1 MTDDDQ
7 FGRRVGTLLRD
18 ELSDVHSAPGLTDRL
33 RGRARRNRLAMGTGA
48 MALVAIAG
56 AAGLV
61 VAPGSDAVRTGP
73 DLVDVAHVRTQV
85 TDALARSTDYVVLAQ
100 STDSVNRVDEWTD
113 ATTGRTREDVYVD
126 GKKLSWSTVVT
137 KEPDGG
143 TRWFHVDYLN
153 RWWSEQHTTAADQE
167 PQAVQLWARDFHQ
180 GRLPSPDPED
190 ISRALVDGTFEIVG
204 KETVDGRD
212 TLHLR
217 LETTTPMYQP
227 LGATTAEPG
236 RGSVPT
242 TMEIWVDADSYLP
255 YRSTVSRT
263 IAFGERTRS
272 TTYTWSER
280 TPENLKVLDLTAP
293 AGFAD
298 RTGGQIR

>member
-7 FGRRVGTLLRD
+7 FGQRLGTLLHA
-18 ELSDVHSAPGLTDRL
+18 ELSDVHSAPGLSDRL
-33 RGRARRNRLAMGTGA
+33 RGRARRNRLVAGTGA
-48 MALVAIAG
+48 VALLTIAVAV
-56 AAGLV
+56 GLV
-61 VAPGSDAVRTGP
+61 VAPASDGVRTGP
-73 DLVDVAHVRTQV
+73 ELVDVAHVRTQV
-85 TDALARSTDYVVLAQ
+85 TDALARSTDHVVLAR

-113 ATTGRTREDVYVD
+113 ATTGRTRHDVYAD
-126 GKKLSWSTVVT
+126 GKNLSWSTVVT

-143 TRWFHVDYLN
+143 TRWLQVDYLN
-153 RWWSEQHTTAADQE
+153 RWWSEQQTTAADRE
-167 PQAVQLWARDFHQ
+167 PQPAQLGARDPYQ
-180 GRLPSPDPED
+180 GRLPSPSPED
-190 ISRALVDGTFEIVG
+190 IGKALVDGTFEIVG
-204 KETVDGRD
+204 TATIDGHD

-217 LETTTPMYQP
+217 LETTTPLYQP

-263 IAFGERTRS
+263 TKFGEQTRS

-298 RTGGQIR
+298 RTGGKIR